1 MLSRNNHHISQMV
14 LDGWATNKEVYVYD
28 LLVPNEKVP
37 LWKKSNIKS
46 VASYDSM
53 YVRLQEGKET
63 DDLEKW
69 FSKEYE
75 TPAKEA
81 LVRARNG
88 EELSKDDW
96 KCLIDLIA
104 CHIVRSP
111 SFIMKTLEVGRNTS
125 TEVLQEIKEEIESS
139 SKEDMKKKPV
149 NSSNTELFPLHIEKK
164 ENDNEIEVETIIGKQ
179 FYLWY
184 MKHCLENYSKRL
196 QNHKWGILTSHKKIS
211 FPTTDNPVVLLN
223 YYGKGEYDLN
233 GKWDSINT
241 NILFPI
247 SPNKIIY
254 CQVGNQYAP
263 NMNITKGLSHFLKK
277 VITENAYRII
287 ISQEKDSSI
296 PLLAPRE
303 ANLET
308 FQEEKRKWS
317 TFQKDYLEKEYKYI
331 K

>member
-14 LDGWATNKEVYVYD
+14 LDGWSTNKEVYVYD

-53 YVRLQEGKET
+53 YVRLKDGEET

-75 TPAKEA
+75 TPAKNA
-81 LVRARNG
+81 LIKARNG
-88 EELSKDDW
+88 EELSKEDW
-96 KCLIDLIA
+96 EKLINLIA

-111 SFIMKTLEVGRNTS
+111 SFIMNTLEVGRNIS
-125 TEVLQEIKEEIESS
+125 TEVFQEIKEEIESS
-139 SKEDMKKKPV
+139 SNEEIKNKQID
-149 NSSNTELFPLHIEKK
+149 SSNTELFPIHIEK
-164 ENDNEIEVETIIGKQ
+164 NEEEGIKVETIIGKQ
-179 FYLWY
+179 FYLWT
-184 MKHCLENYSKRL
+184 MKHTLENSSKLL
-196 QNHKWGILTSHKKIS
+196 QNHKWGILTGHKKIS
-211 FPTTDNPVVLLN
+211 FPTTDNPVVFLN
-223 YYGKGEYDLN
+223 VYGNGEYDLN
-233 GKWDSINT
+233 GKWNSRNT
-241 NILFPI
+241 DILFPI

-308 FQEEKRKWS
+308 FQEEKRKWT